1 MYLCVLLCII
11 ICIIYILGWEN
22 NTPRELSDLLC
33 HTIVN
38 CMLIWLPQLFVAS
51 VLLEPELA
59 LTPMPSPAH
68 HSYGAM
74 ASSQGSSH
82 NVVEEEEGG
91 EDHAQT
97 HETELQDP
105 PDPYCAS
112 PLMDSPVDYQ

>member
-1 MYLCVLLCII
+1 
-11 ICIIYILGWEN
+11 
-22 NTPRELSDLLC
+22 
-33 HTIVN
+33 
-38 CMLIWLPQLFVAS
+38 MLIFPPQLFVAS

-74 ASSQGSSH
+74 ASSQSSSH
-82 NVVEEEEGG
+82 GPGEEEECE

-105 PDPYCAS
+105 PDPYYSS
-112 PLMDSPVDYQ
+112 PLMDSPISYQ

>member
-1 MYLCVLLCII
+1 MWHDNKPQYLF
-11 ICIIYILGWEN
+11 
-22 NTPRELSDLLC
+22 
-33 HTIVN
+33 
-38 CMLIWLPQLFVAS
+38 IWLPQLFVAS

-82 NVVEEEEGG
+82 GPVEEEECE

-97 HETELQDP
+97 RETELQDP
-105 PDPYCAS
+105 PDTYCSSA
-112 PLMDSPVDYQ
+112 LMDSPVSYQ

>member
-1 MYLCVLLCII
+1 
-11 ICIIYILGWEN
+11 
-22 NTPRELSDLLC
+22 
-33 HTIVN
+33 
-38 CMLIWLPQLFVAS
+38 MLISLQLFVAS

-74 ASSQGSSH
+74 ASSQSSTH
-82 NVVEEEEGG
+82 GPEEEEEGE

-105 PDPYCAS
+105 PDPYCSS
-112 PLMDSPVDYQ
+112 PLMDSPMGYQ

>member
-1 MYLCVLLCII
+1 M
-11 ICIIYILGWEN
+11 
-22 NTPRELSDLLC
+22 S
-33 HTIVN
+33 
-38 CMLIWLPQLFVAS
+38 IWLPQLFVAS

-82 NVVEEEEGG
+82 NAVEEEEEGE

-105 PDPYCAS
+105 PDPYCSS
-112 PLMDSPVDYQ
+112 PLMDSPVGYQ